1 MSLLGAS
8 LMPCAVSPQSRHPV
22 TGVWIEPLSNQLGFV
37 LAAGEVKHGLASAAS
52 HVGGLDSS
60 AIVDYLL
67 PDNGSFR
74 CVTVGVFSYRF
85 NVRNG
90 LVVLN
95 DKHLLV
101 IIPAYNEE
109 ESIEST
115 VDELTAALPGIE
127 YLVVNDGSKDGTER
141 ICQQRGY
148 RYVSLPVNSGLTV
161 GFQTGMKYALRNGYD
176 YAIQFDADG
185 QHCPK
190 FIPQMLECAESE
202 NADIVIGS
210 RFVEKCK
217 EVSARM
223 IGSRV
228 ITVAIKLTTGKR
240 VSDPTSGMRLFNRAM
255 IKRFATDDSL
265 NPEPESISLLI
276 RKGAKVREVQVEMRE
291 RQAGESYLNIPKSIA
306 YMARACI
313 SILFV
318 QWFR

>member
-1 MSLLGAS
+1 MSLLGAP
-8 LMPCAVSPQSRHPV
+8 LMPCTVSPQSIHPV
-22 TGVWIEPLSNQLGFV
+22 TDVWIEPLSNQLGFV
-37 LAAGEVKHGLASAAS
+37 LAAGEMRHGLASAAS
-52 HVGGLDSS
+52 RVGGLDSS

-67 PDNGSFR
+67 PDNGGFP
-74 CVTVGVFSYRF
+74 CATVGVFSYRF

-115 VDELTAALPGIE
+115 VDELTATLPGIE

-176 YAIQFDADG
+176 YALQFDADG
-185 QHCPK
+185 QHRPEY
-190 FIPQMLECAESE
+190 IAQMLEVAERE
-202 NADIVIGS
+202 GADIVIGS
-210 RFVEKCK
+210 RFLNVRK

-223 IGSRV
+223 IGSRL
-228 ITVAIKLTTGKR
+228 ITVMIKLATGKR
-240 VSDPTSGMRLFNRAM
+240 VADPTSGMRLFSQKM
-255 IKRFATDDSL
+255 IKRFAQDDFL

-276 RKGAKVREVQVEMRE
+276 KEGAKVGEVQVEMRE
-291 RQAGESYLNIPKSIA
+291 RQAGESYLNLSKSVS
-306 YMARACI
+306 YMLRACV

>member
-1 MSLLGAS
+1 M
-8 LMPCAVSPQSRHPV
+8 R
-22 TGVWIEPLSNQLGFV
+22 
-37 LAAGEVKHGLASAAS
+37 HGLASAAS
-52 HVGGLDSS
+52 RVGGLDSS

-67 PDNGSFR
+67 PDNGSFP
-74 CVTVGVFSYRF
+74 CATVGVFSYRF

-115 VDELTAALPGIE
+115 VDELTATLPGIE

-176 YAIQFDADG
+176 YALQFDADG
-185 QHCPK
+185 QHRPEY
-190 FIPQMLECAESE
+190 IAQMLEVAERE
-202 NADIVIGS
+202 GADIVIGS
-210 RFVEKCK
+210 RFLNVRK

-223 IGSRV
+223 IGSRL
-228 ITVAIKLTTGKR
+228 ITVMIKLATGKR
-240 VSDPTSGMRLFNRAM
+240 VADPTSGMRLFSQKM
-255 IKRFATDDSL
+255 IKRFAQDDFL

-276 RKGAKVREVQVEMRE
+276 KEGAKVGEVQVEMRE
-291 RQAGESYLNIPKSIA
+291 RQAGESYLNLSKSVS
-306 YMARACI
+306 YMLRACV

>member
-1 MSLLGAS
+1 MSLLGAP
-8 LMPCAVSPQSRHPV
+8 LMPCTVSPQSIHPV
-22 TGVWIEPLSNQLGFV
+22 TDVWIEPLSNQLGFV
-37 LAAGEVKHGLASAAS
+37 LAAGEMRHGLASAAS
-52 HVGGLDSS
+52 RVGGLDSS
-60 AIVDYLL
+60 TIVDYLL
-67 PDNGSFR
+67 PDNGSFP
-74 CVTVGVFSYRF
+74 CATVGVFSYRF

-115 VDELTAALPGIE
+115 VDELTATLPGIE

-176 YAIQFDADG
+176 YALQFDADG
-185 QHCPK
+185 QHRPEY
-190 FIPQMLECAESE
+190 IAQMLEVAERE
-202 NADIVIGS
+202 GADIVIGS
-210 RFVEKCK
+210 RFLNVRK

-223 IGSRV
+223 IGSRL
-228 ITVAIKLTTGKR
+228 ITVMIKLATGKR
-240 VSDPTSGMRLFNRAM
+240 VADPTSGMRLFSQKM
-255 IKRFATDDSL
+255 IKRFAQDDFL

-276 RKGAKVREVQVEMRE
+276 KEGAKVGEVQVEMRE
-291 RQAGESYLNIPKSIA
+291 RQAGESYLNLSKSVS
-306 YMARACI
+306 YMLRACV

>member
-1 MSLLGAS
+1 M
-8 LMPCAVSPQSRHPV
+8 
-22 TGVWIEPLSNQLGFV
+22 
-37 LAAGEVKHGLASAAS
+37 
-52 HVGGLDSS
+52 
-60 AIVDYLL
+60 
-67 PDNGSFR
+67 
-74 CVTVGVFSYRF
+74 
-85 NVRNG
+85 
-90 LVVLN
+90 N

-115 VDELTAALPGIE
+115 VDELTATLAGIE

-185 QHCPK
+185 QHCPE
-190 FIPQMLECAESE
+190 FIPEMLKCAMSE

-210 RFVEKCK
+210 RFVNKRK

-223 IGSRV
+223 LGSRI

-240 VSDPTSGMRLFNRAM
+240 VSDTTSGMRLFDREM
-255 IKRFATDDSL
+255 IKRFAQDDTL
-265 NPEPESISLLI
+265 HPEPESISYLM
-276 RKGAKVREVQVEMRE
+276 KSGAVVREVQVEMRE
-291 RQAGESYLNIPKSIA
+291 RQAGESYLNISRSIS
-306 YMARACI
+306 YMVRACI
-313 SILFV
+313 SIFFA